1 MKNNAMKAVS
11 NKHHKVTYSCA
22 IKKAPNYSVPMEN
35 IQKQNHQCSQSTDF
49 GGLPWWFNGVE
60 STCQ

>member
-22 IKKAPNYSVPMEN
+22 IKKAQNYSVQMEN
-35 IQKQNHQCSQSTDF
+35 IQKQNYQCSQNTDF
-49 GGLPWWFNGVE
+49 GGLP
-60 STCQ
+60 